1 MNRAHGVSPH
11 AKKAELLSAVF
22 TLCGLDPTLNSLEL
36 ARLVDQSRQV
46 AESRIR
52 KLKPGRIGTVDLDA
66 LGHVVY
72 RWLRVSKY
80 LDNDGRPLRLP
91 MRAQGPSLQ
100 SLFRETGH
108 KNYFPLGVQHLRD
121 VGRVKKTRNGCYL
134 PCAEVSIVQSLSPE
148 LVELLAQ
155 TINRVVAT
163 VLHNTSLRKKDAIR
177 LVERVTMVPDLPRK
191 EVDAFKLFA
200 REQGGA
206 LIDTVNDW
214 LERHRGNQVRRR
226 TAHAGHLT
234 AGLHVFAFVEKNS
247 K

>member
-1 MNRAHGVSPH
+1 MNRAHAVSPH
-11 AKKAELLSAVF
+11 AKKAELLAAVF

-121 VGRVKKTRNGCYL
+121 VGRVKKTRNG
-134 PCAEVSIVQSLSPE
+134 
-148 LVELLAQ
+148 
-155 TINRVVAT
+155 
-163 VLHNTSLRKKDAIR
+163 
-177 LVERVTMVPDLPRK
+177 
-191 EVDAFKLFA
+191 
-200 REQGGA
+200 
-206 LIDTVNDW
+206 
-214 LERHRGNQVRRR
+214 
-226 TAHAGHLT
+226 
-234 AGLHVFAFVEKNS
+234 
-247 K
+247 